1 GPVAGGNDMKVE
13 ITPKEIADLVRDSQ
27 SQPEKVVCEV
37 NVDSGAIA
45 QAVSSAIR
53 DSLAKDL

>member
-1 GPVAGGNDMKVE
+1 MKVE

-37 NVDSGAIA
+37 NVDSEAIA